1 MNKHVIGFL
10 IIFWLYYSVS
20 NLGHPVT
27 PQFISDINAP
37 IYMTGVL
44 FGVMALAQFIFAPF
58 WGQVSDILGRRI
70 AIIGP
75 IGYAIGQLGFV
86 FFTDPSLLIIFRFI
100 SGVFAVIM
108 LTIPFAYISDKSSL
122 EDKAKYLSIA
132 AILMPI
138 GIFMGYSIGGLIGII
153 LSPTLTFLVQAI
165 LSLLLGVVLYF
176 YMQKDEKREQRSQ
189 IKWNIVRENIEIMKR
204 NKDTGL
210 KYILIITFLNIAAY
224 QLTFSQAAVILQSG
238 FDKST
243 SYIGLYIAL
252 FNLIAGVTS
261 FIIQATLLRKIQNR
275 IKLLPFLS
283 LFSLF
288 ASILAFSIIYTN
300 PGVMWIGLM
309 FNVLLNT
316 MFVALIQDT
325 ITRIDIHDEKGAL
338 IGVNQ
343 AIQALGMFFGAT
355 FAGILISKYL
365 FAPLIVGALMFLL
378 TFIVN
383 KFVIS
388 KQLEHYAYDKVEN

>member
-10 IIFWLYYSVS
+10 VIFWLYYSVS

-44 FGVMALAQFIFAPF
+44 FGIMALAQFIFAPF
-58 WGQVSDILGRRI
+58 WGQASDIFGRRI

-75 IGYAIGQLGFV
+75 FGYAIGQLGFV
-86 FFTDPSLLIIFRFI
+86 FFDDPVLLIIFRFI
-100 SGVFAVIM
+100 SGAFAVIM
-108 LTIPFAYISDKSSL
+108 LIIPFAYISDKSNL
-122 EDKAKYLSIA
+122 EDKAKYLAIA

-138 GIFMGYSIGGLIGII
+138 GIFMGYSFGGLIGII
-153 LSPTLTFLVQAI
+153 LSPRLTFFVQAI
-165 LSLLLGVVLYF
+165 LSIALGVVLYF
-176 YMQKDEKREQRSQ
+176 YMQTDVKCVNNCK
-189 IKWNIVRENIEIMKR
+189 IKWNIIKENIEIMKR

-210 KYILIITFLNIAAY
+210 KYVLIVTFLNIIAY

-252 FNLIAGVTS
+252 FNLIAGLSS
-261 FIIQATLLRKIQNR
+261 FAIQSILFKKFNNR
-275 IKLLPFLS
+275 IRLLPYLS

-288 ASILAFSIIYTN
+288 ASLLAFSIIFTS
-300 PGVMWIGLM
+300 PSVMWVGLM
-309 FNVLLNT
+309 LNVLLNT
-316 MFVALIQDT
+316 LFIALIQDT
-325 ITRIDIHDEKGAL
+325 ITRIDKHDEKGAL

-343 AIQALGMFFGAT
+343 SVQALGMFFGAT
-355 FAGILISKYL
+355 LAGILISSYL
-365 FAPLIVGALMFLL
+365 FAPLLIGAAMFFL
-378 TFIVN
+378 TFVVN
-383 KFVIS
+383 KFIIS
-388 KQLEHYAYDKVEN
+388 NQLEHYIGIDENN